1 MTDTDERAGHEHRL
15 AGAEAQAALEAHAT
29 PERVEIRQGS
39 AGRVEASEVSVRQG
53 AIGFV
58 RADRIDVAMG
68 AVGAALGRRVHV
80 RQGFSRLAAA
90 RDSISLE
97 QSGALTVVAN
107 RVDVGRQSGV
117 VFLFA
122 RNVHGNVRTLF
133 DWRAGLAFGLG
144 AGLVAFVAGLLPRR
158 R

>member
-1 MTDTDERAGHEHRL
+1 MTDTDGRAGDEHRL
-15 AGAEAQAALEAHAT
+15 AGAEAQAALEARAA
-29 PERVEIRQGS
+29 PDLVEVRRGN

-53 AIGFV
+53 AIGFA
-58 RADRIDVAMG
+58 RADRIDLAMS
-68 AVGAALGRRVHV
+68 AVGAALGRRIDI
-80 RQGFSRLAAA
+80 RQSFSRLAAA
-90 RDSISLE
+90 RDSVSLQ

-133 DWRAGLAFGLG
+133 DWRAGLAFGVG